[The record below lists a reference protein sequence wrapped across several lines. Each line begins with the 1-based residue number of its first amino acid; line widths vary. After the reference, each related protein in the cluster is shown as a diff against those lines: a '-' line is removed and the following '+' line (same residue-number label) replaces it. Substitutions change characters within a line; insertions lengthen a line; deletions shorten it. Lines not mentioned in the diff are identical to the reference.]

1 MMTESTRY
9 DRQLLLYGNKR
20 NAVLDLS
27 EVQKYGADSYGN
39 KNYTCIYG
47 LQPAEWYGRGIR
59 LLGRTAVECTRDEL
73 ASAIGQDI
81 AAVAR
86 KLKSA
91 TALVIDLFAGSGNT
105 LYWTLRHLPT
115 ARGLGCE
122 LDPQVY
128 ELTARNLQ
136 ILGLPVRVEN
146 WGYRSVLVRE
156 AAAKE
161 ELVVAFIA
169 PPWGKALDP
178 KTGLNLL
185 ATLPPIPEILEQLHH
200 AFSGKRV
207 LCAIQVSE
215 VIEPRSL
222 KEVNSKFDWASLR
235 IYQLNAPGQNHG
247 IILGTKGCAPPSEFV
262 A

>member
-1 MMTESTRY
+1 MSAYGRLPPKTDRRIRVAEWMLSGRELTCNAFGSNRRQMTESDNR
-9 DRQLLLYGNKR
+9 
-20 NAVLDLS
+20 
-27 EVQKYGADSYGN
+27 
-39 KNYTCIYG
+39 
-47 LQPAEWYGRGIR
+47 
-59 LLGRTAVECTRDEL
+59 
-73 ASAIGQDI
+73 
-81 AAVAR
+81 
-86 KLKSA
+86 
-91 TALVIDLFAGSGNT
+91 
-105 LYWTLRHLPT
+105 YWTLRHLPT

-146 WGYRSVLVRE
+146 WEYRSVLVRE

-222 KEVNSKFDWASLR
+222 
-235 IYQLNAPGQNHG
+235 
-247 IILGTKGCAPPSEFV
+247 
-262 A
+262 